1 MSLVTRMPEA
11 VRTRLAPAV
20 ERLAYQDRLSDPD
33 GEPYKPGLAQRLS
46 LTTSRALVERGHTPP
61 WTWSSAECRDF
72 WAARDH
78 TGTGNE
84 PAAYG
89 GKSTAIV
96 DALDEFWS
104 PDVGPADSVLEL
116 GCNAGANLDALRAKG
131 FDDLAGVEI
140 SSEALEELSRRFPEL
155 ERRATL
161 HHGPA
166 EEVMPRLADASVDVV
181 FTMAVLLHIHPSSHE
196 VLEHMVRIARRH
208 VCVIEAEHVVCAYIF
223 PRNYRHVFER
233 LGCVQVREQ
242 TITRRTH
249 PEVAEGYFGY
259 TARLFRTPPR

>member
-1 MSLVTRMPEA
+1 MSLATRMPDA
-11 VRTRLAPAV
+11 VRTRLGPAV
-20 ERLAYQDRLSDPD
+20 ERLVYQDRLSSAD

-61 WTWSSAECRDF
+61 WTWSSAECREF

-84 PAAYG
+84 PAAYA

-96 DALDEFWS
+96 DALDAFWS

-131 FDDLAGVEI
+131 FGSLSGVEI
-140 SSEALEELSRRFPEL
+140 STDALGELARRFPEL
-155 ERRATL
+155 ERAATL
-161 HHGPA
+161 YHGPG
-166 EEVMPRLADASVDVV
+166 EEVMPRLPDASADVV

-208 VCVIEAEHVVCAYIF
+208 LCVVEAENVLSAYIF
-223 PRNYRHVFER
+223 PRNYKHVFER

-249 PEVAEGYFGY
+249 PDVDDGYFGY